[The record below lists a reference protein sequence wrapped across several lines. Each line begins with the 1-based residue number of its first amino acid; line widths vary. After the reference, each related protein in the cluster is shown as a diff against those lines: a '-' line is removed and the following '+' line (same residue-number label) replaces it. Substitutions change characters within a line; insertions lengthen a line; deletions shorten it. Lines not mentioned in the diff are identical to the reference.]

1 MYLNNCRPP
10 CQVYK
15 PKRQKGETAEE
26 RTEFLWGDP
35 RKKQLERPRRRW
47 EENIKIDLQ
56 KVGWGHEPTQ
66 DNDRGR
72 TLVKAV
78 INIRVP

>member
-1 MYLNNCRPP
+1 
-10 CQVYK
+10 
-15 PKRQKGETAEE
+15 
-26 RTEFLWGDP
+26 LWGDP